1 MSMIRS
7 QQSEAEADQMKRDL
21 ISSILEASTGRKLSK
36 IPWKSDEA
44 NLFTEFIL
52 SEIKNKDQV
61 MSGRDTTVQFSLGIL
76 RTSLTLYLR
85 SQVGY
90 NELKETSQLSLPS
103 VSTLRKM
110 QAKMKVSDGYNPSM
124 VGFSTRQFRATNETR
139 TTYFMDI

>member
-7 QQSEAEADQMKRDL
+7 QSEAEADQMKRDL
-21 ISSILEASTGRKLSK
+21 ISSILEASTGTKLSK

-44 NLFTEFIL
+44 NIFTEFIL
-52 SEIKNKDQV
+52 SEIKNKAQV

-90 NELKETSQLSLPS
+90 NELKETSQLICCLYHPLVLSE
-103 VSTLRKM
+103 RCK
-110 QAKMKVSDGYNPSM
+110 QK
-124 VGFSTRQFRATNETR
+124 
-139 TTYFMDI
+139 